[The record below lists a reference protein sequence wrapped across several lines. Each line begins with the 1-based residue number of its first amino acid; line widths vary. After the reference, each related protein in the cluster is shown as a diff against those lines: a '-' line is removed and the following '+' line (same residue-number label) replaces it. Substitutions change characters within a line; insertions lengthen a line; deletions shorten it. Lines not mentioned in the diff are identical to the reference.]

1 MVDFIRAIAVIL
13 GLGVCVFAVTG
24 MLFVIIESGI
34 EIMGGGAG

>member
-1 MVDFIRAIAVIL
+1 MTALFKAIAVIL

-34 EIMGGGAG
+34 EIMGGKE